1 MSAGD
6 APPPPPGV
14 RDPAWTDAMTSDTSL
29 TDGSSGLNQWVIL
42 VVQKIP
48 RTSNNPG
55 RRQGGGWQG
64 EEEEEVERV
73 HGRQVGREVL
83 FKWGEDHVDK
93 AGRRQGVMM
102 QERPPIRR
110 VERTG
115 AWNVA
120 VCVCFYFV
128 A

>member
-6 APPPPPGV
+6 APPPPGA
-14 RDPAWTDAMTSDTSL
+14 RDPAWTEATTSDTSL
-29 TDGSSGLNQWVIL
+29 TEGSSGLDQRVIL

-48 RTSNNPG
+48 RTSNTPG
-55 RRQGGGWQG
+55 RGQGGWRQG

-73 HGRQVGREVL
+73 HGRQVGHEVL
-83 FKWGEDHVDK
+83 FKRGEDHVNE
-93 AGRRQGVMM
+93 AGGRQGVMR
-102 QERPPIRR
+102 QKRPPIRR

-115 AWNVA
+115 ARNVA